1 MLLHTNTTKFAEN
14 LKKMDVTI
22 FNNKKIRFSL
32 GAEGPLLT
40 MKNEADVDAIY
51 NALEKAQAHYYNA
64 KSLKD
69 KALAK
74 SLFEI
79 HYKKYRIFC
88 QLHDTFIEVSYILN
102 IHDYPP
108 NGSPVYEAF

>member
-1 MLLHTNTTKFAEN
+1 
-14 LKKMDVTI
+14 MDVTI
-22 FNNKKIRFSL
+22 FDNKKIRFSL

-51 NALEKAQAHYYNA
+51 NALEKAQAHYYNS
-64 KSLKD
+64 KSLRNKE
-69 KALAK
+69 LAK

-88 QLHDTFIEVSYILN
+88 QLHDNYIEVSYILN